1 MEALFIEMEVTQG
14 KKISEK
20 KVKSIVLD
28 VELRYPSELS
38 EVSGQQS
45 KMQGRG
51 QNWRILNR

>member
-38 EVSGQQS
+38 EVSGEQS